1 MPVADI
7 FASLKDNPYFG
18 AGFGLFGVGALV
30 AVARKGSQ
38 WGMVAFRRH
47 FMITME
53 VRKIIIIAEGLV
65 FTDSQFNV
73 ARTQPFVMSM
83 LQSRCKFKSQ

>member
-1 MPVADI
+1 MPFSEI
-7 FASLKDNPYFG
+7 LGTLKDNPYFG

-30 AVARKGSQ
+30 AFSRKAAQ

-53 VRKIIIIAEGLV
+53 VCSCITKQNIKC
-65 FTDSQFNV
+65 NWK
-73 ARTQPFVMSM
+73 P
-83 LQSRCKFKSQ
+83 